1 MFESAEIDHEISK
14 DDYEQQEEQ
23 LRTQLLAA
31 QVAMREQGKQGV
43 LVVIAGIDAA
53 GKGETVSLI
62 NSWLD
67 PRRVHTFAFG
77 DPTEEERERPPL
89 WRYWR
94 ALPPKGEV
102 GIFFDTW
109 YTAALDSF
117 VEREITVDAFDG
129 AISDAI
135 RFERMLTNE
144 GFVVLKLW
152 FHVTKKQQ
160 RRRLREL
167 SSDKHTR
174 WRVTRDD
181 WTRLDHYDRI
191 TSAAGRALRTSST
204 DFAPWIIVPGKDERY
219 RALMVGKA
227 LLDAMGND
235 DVASAPTETTLHPVP
250 PADGKTILRA
260 LDLSQT
266 IEEEEYER
274 ELERW
279 QGRLARLMR
288 RNAFRDRSLIVV
300 FEGVDAAGKGG
311 AIRRVTA
318 AIDPRHASVVPIA
331 APTDEERARPY
342 LWRFWRHLPR
352 HGHALVFDRSW
363 YGRVLVERVEGYCS
377 TSDWMRAYSEINDFE
392 EQLVE
397 GGTVLVKL
405 WLHIDLEEQL
415 VRFGDRQEEAH
426 KRHKIGPDD
435 WRNREKWPLY
445 EQAVTDMVDRTST
458 ELAPWH
464 LVPANDKR
472 FARID
477 VLRAICERLD
487 NALE

>member
-14 DDYEQQEEQ
+14 EEYEAQEE
-23 LRTQLLAA
+23 LIRTQLLAA
-31 QVAMREQGKQGV
+31 QLKMRDEGKQGV

-53 GKGETVSLI
+53 GKGETIALI
-62 NSWLD
+62 NTWLD

-94 ALPPKGEV
+94 SLPPKGEI

-109 YTAALDSF
+109 YTAALDAL
-117 VEREITVDAFDG
+117 VEREISTDAFDG
-129 AISDAI
+129 AIADAN
-135 RFERMLTNE
+135 RFERMLTHE

-167 SSDKHTR
+167 AADKRTR

-181 WTRLDHYDRI
+181 WHNLDRYDRI
-191 TSAAGRALRTSST
+191 VAAASRMLRSSSS
-204 DFAPWIIVPGKDERY
+204 DYAPWIVVPGKDEHY
-219 RALMVGKA
+219 RGLMVGKA

-235 DVASAPTETTLHPVP
+235 DVTPAPVETLVHPVP
-250 PADGKTILRA
+250 AADGRSVLRA
-260 LDLSQT
+260 MDLGQSLS
-266 IEEEEYER
+266 EDDYEH

-279 QGRLARLMR
+279 QARLARSMR
-288 RNAFRDRSLIVV
+288 RNAFRDRSLVVV

-318 AIDPRHASVVPIA
+318 AIDPRRFDVVPIA
-331 APTDEERARPY
+331 APSDEERARPY

-352 HGHALVFDRSW
+352 HGNALVFDRSW

-377 TSDWMRAYSEINDFE
+377 VSDWMRAYSEINDFE
-392 EQLVE
+392 EQLIE
-397 GGTVLVKL
+397 HGTVLVKL
-405 WLHIDLEEQL
+405 WLQIDPDEQL
-415 VRFGDRQEEAH
+415 RRFSDRQEEAY

-435 WRNREKWPLY
+435 WRNREKWPQY
-445 EQAVTDMVDRTST
+445 EQAVTDMIDRTST
-458 ELAPWH
+458 EIAPWH

-472 FARID
+472 FARVD
-477 VLRAICERLD
+477 VLRAICERLET
-487 NALE
+487 ALE